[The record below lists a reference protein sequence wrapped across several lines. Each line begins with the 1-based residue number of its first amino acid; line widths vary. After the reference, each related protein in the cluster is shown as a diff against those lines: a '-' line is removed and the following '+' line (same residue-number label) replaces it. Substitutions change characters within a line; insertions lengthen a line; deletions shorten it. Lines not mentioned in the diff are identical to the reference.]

1 MYVLVF
7 LFRARVGI
15 VKLYPYTNVGV
26 NVSTCIYHNW
36 FNNFGAD
43 VSGHTIKI

>member
-1 MYVLVF
+1 MYVFVF

-36 FNNFGAD
+36 VNNFGAEVFD
-43 VSGHTIKI
+43 LTISI